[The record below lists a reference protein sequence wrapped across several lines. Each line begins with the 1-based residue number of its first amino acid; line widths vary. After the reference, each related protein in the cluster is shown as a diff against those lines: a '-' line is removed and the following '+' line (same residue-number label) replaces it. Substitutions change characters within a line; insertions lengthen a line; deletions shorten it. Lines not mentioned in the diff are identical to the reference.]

1 MHEELFYAAT
11 RVRGSRHPGRRVISR
26 AIRKMADRSGWIC
39 SILPDPAWCQKPDK
53 KEPKMANR
61 LTIKGQVTIPK
72 EVRDFLHLTNGDS
85 AVEFVISPD
94 GSVSLRK
101 AEAEAA
107 VPSSD
112 RSRSKNGRR
121 VGVDVLSLLSG
132 VCI

>member
-1 MHEELFYAAT
+1 
-11 RVRGSRHPGRRVISR
+11 
-26 AIRKMADRSGWIC
+26 
-39 SILPDPAWCQKPDK
+39 
-53 KEPKMANR
+53 MANR

-107 VPSSD
+107 VSSSD
-112 RSRSKNGRR
+112 RSRLKNGRR

>member
-1 MHEELFYAAT
+1 
-11 RVRGSRHPGRRVISR
+11 
-26 AIRKMADRSGWIC
+26 
-39 SILPDPAWCQKPDK
+39 
-53 KEPKMANR
+53 MANR

-107 VPSSD
+107 VSSSD
-112 RSRSKNGRR
+112 RSRS
-121 VGVDVLSLLSG
+121 
-132 VCI
+132 

>member
-1 MHEELFYAAT
+1 
-11 RVRGSRHPGRRVISR
+11 
-26 AIRKMADRSGWIC
+26 
-39 SILPDPAWCQKPDK
+39 
-53 KEPKMANR
+53 MANR

-107 VPSSD
+107 VSSSD
-112 RSRSKNGRR
+112 RYRSKNGRR

-132 VCI
+132 VGI

>member
-1 MHEELFYAAT
+1 
-11 RVRGSRHPGRRVISR
+11 
-26 AIRKMADRSGWIC
+26 
-39 SILPDPAWCQKPDK
+39 
-53 KEPKMANR
+53 MANR

-107 VPSSD
+107 VSSSD

-121 VGVDVLSLLSG
+121 VGVDVLVFCQESASEG
-132 VCI
+132 RS

>member
-1 MHEELFYAAT
+1 
-11 RVRGSRHPGRRVISR
+11 
-26 AIRKMADRSGWIC
+26 
-39 SILPDPAWCQKPDK
+39 
-53 KEPKMANR
+53 MANR

-107 VPSSD
+107 VSCSD

>member
-1 MHEELFYAAT
+1 
-11 RVRGSRHPGRRVISR
+11 
-26 AIRKMADRSGWIC
+26 
-39 SILPDPAWCQKPDK
+39 
-53 KEPKMANR
+53 MANR

-85 AVEFVISPD
+85 AVELVISPD

>member
-1 MHEELFYAAT
+1 
-11 RVRGSRHPGRRVISR
+11 
-26 AIRKMADRSGWIC
+26 
-39 SILPDPAWCQKPDK
+39 
-53 KEPKMANR
+53 MANR

-85 AVEFVISPD
+85 ADEFVISPD

-107 VPSSD
+107 VSSSD